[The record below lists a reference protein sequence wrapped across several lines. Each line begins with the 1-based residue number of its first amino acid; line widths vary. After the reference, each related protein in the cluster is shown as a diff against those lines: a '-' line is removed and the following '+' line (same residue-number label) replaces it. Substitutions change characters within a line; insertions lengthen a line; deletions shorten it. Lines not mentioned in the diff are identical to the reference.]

1 MVGSAGSARR
11 IPLLAVVAWTAASL
25 LLAQPA
31 DLPSLARAGDW
42 RRIQA
47 MGPGVMPELAR
58 LYSSSSEADRTTI
71 ASVFYALGWPS
82 AEAKRAL
89 MADAHTKNQALRLQ
103 VQWALGRVSADPDV
117 VDVLLDNMQN
127 DLEPLFRDKAACA
140 LAHDQIHLSPAQ
152 KVRLLEGLIG
162 VSRRPQAPGA
172 ADRLARPADPHRADE
187 GLQPRRRR
195 GHAAVGDRRLAR
207 VARRVQ
213 GAPPMTL
220 LALALLAAAP
230 AVAAAPAP
238 ASAAAIAL
246 PSSSVLASY
255 SFDDDEVATGPDTF
269 AIWQGAWHRGTGKG
283 RARLSSSYH
292 LSGFRSVELTDVAGD
307 GDFPELQGY
316 FPVRSTGRLYFHFAF
331 LTTDPRE
338 ELNIALAGPR
348 YFVVQ
353 KDGIAFWLGTRD
365 GMLVHHSDSM
375 FKKLVA
381 VEAFVWY
388 GVDVAYDIDA
398 GTYGLTVQREGERRP
413 LFSLQG
419 QPNAARQP
427 GSAVDKFSFVGAPF
441 SDASNV
447 TYYVDDVVLGTDEQ
461 VARLPFV
468 APGRRKLFFE
478 MFTEYRR
485 LLQEKPRC
493 LPVAGPADLGFS
505 DEDLAALRRDGLFL
519 ALQKLVGPRGRGPG
533 RFPEGEGG
541 HEQRPPGDGGLERGL
556 RGPRAGRARA
566 RLPALQEGGKDASC
580 RPDLHALL
588 RARPRP
594 PQAVRGRRR
603 AARPAGR
610 GVAGRRP
617 LRGRLGLRGDR
628 PRETSTGRRSGC
640 APPPAACWT
649 AR

>member
-1 MVGSAGSARR
+1 
-11 IPLLAVVAWTAASL
+11 
-25 LLAQPA
+25 
-31 DLPSLARAGDW
+31 
-42 RRIQA
+42 
-47 MGPGVMPELAR
+47 
-58 LYSSSSEADRTTI
+58 
-71 ASVFYALGWPS
+71 
-82 AEAKRAL
+82 
-89 MADAHTKNQALRLQ
+89 
-103 VQWALGRVSADPDV
+103 
-117 VDVLLDNMQN
+117 
-127 DLEPLFRDKAACA
+127 
-140 LAHDQIHLSPAQ
+140 
-152 KVRLLEGLIG
+152 
-162 VSRRPQAPGA
+162 
-172 ADRLARPADPHRADE
+172 
-187 GLQPRRRR
+187 
-195 GHAAVGDRRLAR
+195 
-207 VARRVQ
+207 
-213 GAPPMTL
+213 MTL
-220 LALALLAAAP
+220 LALALLAAAS

-238 ASAAAIAL
+238 ASAPSIAL

-255 SFDDDEVATGPDTF
+255 SFDDDEVATGPNTF

-388 GVDVAYDIDA
+388 GVDVSYDIDA

-419 QPNAARQP
+419 QPNATRQP

-519 ALQKLVGPRGRGPG
+519 ALQKLVGREDVDLGAFLKEKAATNNGLQAMVDWNEG
-533 RFPEGEGG
+533 CEALEQGEPELAFLHFKRAEKT
-541 HEQRPPGDGGLERGL
+541 RPAAPIYTLSSVL
-556 RGPRAGRARA
+556 ALA
-566 RLPALQEGGKDASC
+566 RLKRYADADERLARLAAVWRDDARFAVASAYVGVA
-580 RPDLHALL
+580 RGDLDRAEEWL
-588 RARPRP
+588 RA
-594 PQAVRGRRR
+594 
-603 AARPAGR
+603 PAGR
-610 GVAGRRP
+610 LLDREMNPLLRILRSGAITLDLLEALKREMTDQFQEELEETFVAEQYFYVLLWQSRFDLARGYAVRMAERLARAGVSATLWYEHAGDAAFG
-617 LRGRLGLRGDR
+617 GRDLDVASELYATAEKGE
-628 PRETSTGRRSGC
+628 PGRRSILLKQADIAYLTGDL
-640 APPPAACWT
+640 
-649 AR
+649 ARERALRERFYGRLTEE